1 MTATMQVRRSIDSR
15 LMRRMIVLFLLMALP
30 GGPWSHTLSQSSPF
44 AQPPS
49 LSQPSPSGEY
59 LLKAAFLYNFAKFVE
74 WPDAAFDGARGSFTL
89 CILGVDPFGEMIET
103 IEGKTIK
110 GRNLKIKR
118 LRNAAA
124 LDGCQILFISQSER
138 DRLPNIRSLLK
149 EKPTLTVCDL
159 DGCAERGA
167 MINLVKIDDRIGI
180 EINAATTR
188 RSPLKISSQ
197 LFKLA
202 KIVTNN
208 HQ

>member
-1 MTATMQVRRSIDSR
+1 MAPACVDDALDFLSP
-15 LMRRMIVLFLLMALP
+15 LF
-30 GGPWSHTLSQSSPF
+30 
-44 AQPPS
+44 
-49 LSQPSPSGEY
+49 
-59 LLKAAFLYNFAKFVE
+59 
-74 WPDAAFDGARGSFTL
+74 
-89 CILGVDPFGEMIET
+89 IGVDPFGEMIET

-202 KIVTNN
+202 
-208 HQ
+208 